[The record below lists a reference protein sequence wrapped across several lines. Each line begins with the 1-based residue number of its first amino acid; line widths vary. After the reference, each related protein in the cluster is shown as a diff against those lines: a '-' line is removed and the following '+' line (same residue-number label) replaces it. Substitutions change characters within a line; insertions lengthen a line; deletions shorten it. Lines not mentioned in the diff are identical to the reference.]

1 MVTTEPGPPRARHGH
16 LLHLRTKP
24 RGHRSAG
31 TAWLRPR
38 LVLVTWRGVPLTP
51 GPPFSKAIL
60 PPTERKSRGTVP
72 ACLVLGAK
80 EQGDGG
86 VRSAGDLLGR
96 RLRGGHG
103 ADCTL
108 AACVSCTSL
117 AEDGPGRDPVL
128 AGRVLW
134 PGGSHCRCLGL
145 ESMPLGA
152 PPRKSLLSELVGA
165 PQSIGEPRS
174 SLKHKEH
181 GSHSY
186 HYTVAPA

>member
-1 MVTTEPGPPRARHGH
+1 MMVTTEPSPPRARHGH
-16 LLHLRTKP
+16 LLHLHSKP

-31 TAWLRPR
+31 TAWLCPR
-38 LVLVTWRGVPLTP
+38 LVLVSWEGVPLTP

-60 PPTERKSRGTVP
+60 PPTEIKSRGTVP

-86 VRSAGDLLGR
+86 VQSAGALGR

-108 AACVSCTSL
+108 AACVSCTAL

-134 PGGSHCRCLGL
+134 LGGSHYGCLGL
-145 ESMPLGA
+145 EPLTDGIYA
-152 PPRKSLLSELVGA
+152 PGGTASQESPLRTRGGST
-165 PQSIGEPRS
+165 
-174 SLKHKEH
+174 EH
-181 GSHSY
+181 R
-186 HYTVAPA
+186 